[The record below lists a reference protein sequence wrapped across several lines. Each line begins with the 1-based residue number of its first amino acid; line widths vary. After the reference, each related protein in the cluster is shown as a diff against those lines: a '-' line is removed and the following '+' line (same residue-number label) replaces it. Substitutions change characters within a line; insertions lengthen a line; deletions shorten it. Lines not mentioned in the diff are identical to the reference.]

1 MGSRESSTRDG
12 LIVALTAALVLLANL
27 GGPRL
32 WDDDEPRNA
41 GCARE
46 MLARGDW
53 VVPTFNAELRTH
65 KPVLVYWCMM
75 VSYSLFGIHELSAR
89 LPSALAA
96 IGTALLVWRMGRR
109 LFGPSAGVWAGV
121 AASTMFLLTVAG
133 RWATPDSVLIFT
145 TTLAMWCYVRSVFA
159 NPSESSPGEF
169 SGDYLPRLLDAGRWF
184 PRSWYSAAAIYAAMG
199 LAVLAKGPVGLVLPT
214 AVIGMFLLIQRLPKN
229 TPAGQEITNWLARGQ
244 SLVLAAVRPFAPLH
258 FLHTCWEM
266 RPITAVLV
274 VAAVAAPWYVAVGMA
289 TEGEFLRGFFLEHN
303 LKRAT
308 SAMEGHRG
316 GFWFYP
322 LALLIGA
329 LPWSLLLGP
338 LVLEVRRQSK
348 SLAGISPGVTFALC
362 WIGVFIGAF
371 SVAST
376 KLPNYI
382 TPCVPAAALLAG
394 CIAAQLAR
402 TGFSPANRKQAAA
415 VFGVWPQLSFISL
428 AAVGVLL
435 LLSAGAIGRVLLPGD
450 YSLLIIGL
458 APLSAGLL
466 GLWLWRADRATA
478 SLAVFAGGAMAMML
492 AIFAYGLDRIDRW
505 QTSDQLLAAVFS
517 RTAKPTIASYGVLE
531 PSWVVYGRQPI
542 LELPLK
548 TDKKTPAT
556 TLKTGPEQIREYLFE
571 HYDGYVITT
580 RSRLPELQPIL
591 PPGVEVLVEKPQFMK
606 VKGKFD
612 AQSPLCLK
620 LTQEQLVVLGR
631 NLPELPSPER
641 AASLERLRR

>member
-41 GCARE
+41 GCAAE

-53 VVPTFNAELRTH
+53 IVPTFNAELRTH

-75 VSYSLFGIHELSAR
+75 VSYSLFGVHELSAR

-109 LFGPSAGVWAGV
+109 LFGPAAGVWAGV

-145 TTLAMWCYVRSVFA
+145 TTLAMWCYFRSVFA
-159 NPSESSPGEF
+159 DPGENASSEF
-169 SGDYLPRLLDAGRWF
+169 VGDFQPRLLEDGRWF
-184 PRSWYSAAAIYAAMG
+184 PRSWRAAVAIYAAMG

-214 AVIGMFLLIQRLPKN
+214 AVIGMFLLIQRLPKS
-229 TPAGQEITNWLARGQ
+229 TPVAQEHASWLERLKYFAF
-244 SLVLAAVRPFAPLH
+244 SAVRPFAPLH
-258 FLHTCWEM
+258 FLQTCWEM
-266 RPITAVLV
+266 RPITAILV
-274 VAAVAAPWYVAVGMA
+274 VAAVAAPWYLAVGMA

-303 LKRAT
+303 LERARR
-308 SAMEGHRG
+308 AMEGHRG
-316 GFWFYP
+316 GLLFYP
-322 LALLIGA
+322 IALLIGTM
-329 LPWSLLLGP
+329 PWSLLLGP

-348 SLAGISPGVTFALC
+348 SVTGISPGVTFALC

-402 TGFSPANRKQAAA
+402 AAFSQISRKQAAA
-415 VFGVWPQLSFISL
+415 VFGVWPQLSFVSL

-450 YSLLIIGL
+450 YSLLVIGL
-458 APLSAGLL
+458 APLFAGLL
-466 GLWLWRADRATA
+466 GLWLWRTDRATA
-478 SLAVFAGGAMAMML
+478 SLGVFAGGAAAMML
-492 AIFAYGLDRIDRW
+492 AIFAFGLERIDRW

-542 LELPLK
+542 LELPHK
-548 TDKKTPAT
+548 ADASTKVAKKS
-556 TLKTGPEQIREYLFE
+556 GPEQIREYLLE
-571 HYDGYVITT
+571 HFDGYVITT
-580 RSRLPELQPIL
+580 RSRLAELQPIL
-591 PPGVEVLVEKPQFMK
+591 PPGVEVLVERPQFMK

-612 AQSPLCLK
+612 TQAPLCLK